1 MPAREI
7 TTALG
12 LPQEVAIAESVGARR
27 NLALEEAV
35 IQGRVGRWFIGVRR
49 KDEDGNIMYLLSLK

>member
-49 KDEDGNIMYLLSLK
+49 KDEDGNIM